1 MAESI
6 DFDKLLAQSMEELR
20 LKTQA
25 HDGTWHLSEADWS
38 VDQDEGQIVFD
49 HKGTS
54 ATAPVQIVG
63 TFNTEDSTWL
73 WGWEHPAVV
82 PATPGACRARP
93 RVWAG
98 ARSFAV
104 DDAKTRLLGK
114 RGVGIRGPGL
124 QTLRGSGRLSRRP
137 RARPWCS

>member
-82 PATPGACRARP
+82 PARR
-93 RVWAG
+93 
-98 ARSFAV
+98 RSMPSASASMGWSTVF
-104 DDAKTRLLGK
+104 R
-114 RGVGIRGPGL
+114 
-124 QTLRGSGRLSRRP
+124 S
-137 RARPWCS
+137 